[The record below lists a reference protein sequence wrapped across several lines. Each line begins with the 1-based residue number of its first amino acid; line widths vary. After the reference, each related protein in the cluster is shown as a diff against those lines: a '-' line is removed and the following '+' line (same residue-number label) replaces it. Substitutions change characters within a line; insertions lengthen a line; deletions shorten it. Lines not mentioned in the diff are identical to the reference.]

1 MDRCALFI
9 DAGYLI
15 AEGGS
20 LCLGTKSR
28 AHIQADFDGLV
39 KAISAHITKH
49 CSLPLLRTYW
59 YDGAK
64 DGIPTKDQLDVA
76 SLHDVKLRLGRISNG
91 KQKGVDS
98 LIVIDLIR
106 LARERGMATA
116 YLLAGDEDL
125 REGVAEAQSM
135 GVRVVILGIPVMGKN
150 QAETLIRESDEN
162 IILPATFWKPHFKAT
177 PAPAGAL
184 ALAAPTATSKP
195 SSRTTT
201 PKPAATLVAPVVPAI
216 STADATA
223 FGESFAKSWATGATH
238 DEVKRL
244 LSKRPSIPNALDS
257 QLLITAEAK
266 LGPLKTDK
274 ARRNALRAG
283 FWKTIAAIQA
293 PTK

>member
-9 DAGYLI
+9 DAGYLM

-39 KAISAHITKH
+39 KAISSHITKH

-162 IILPATFWKPHFKAT
+162 IILPAAFWKPHFKAT
-177 PAPAGAL
+177 PAPAGTPVL
-184 ALAAPTATSKP
+184 TTPVAASKP
-195 SSRTTT
+195 SPRAAIS
-201 PKPAATLVAPVVPAI
+201 KPAAPLVPATPAVGI
-216 STADATA
+216 SDATA
-223 FGESFAKSWATGATH
+223 FGESFGKSWATGATH
-238 DEVKRL
+238 DEVNRL

-283 FWKTIAAIQA
+283 FWKTIAVIKA

>member
-20 LCLGTKSR
+20 LCVGTKSR
-28 AHIQADFDGLV
+28 ARIQLDSGGLID
-39 KAISAHITKH
+39 AMAHLLTKH
-49 CSLPLLRTYW
+49 CALPLLRTYW

-76 SLHDVKLRLGRISNG
+76 GLPNLKLRLGRLSNG
-91 KQKGVDS
+91 HQKGVDS

-125 REGVAEAQSM
+125 REGVAEAQSL

-162 IILPATFWKPHFKAT
+162 MIFPKPFWDPFFKSGPMPPPKT
-177 PAPAGAL
+177 VGHPPS
-184 ALAAPTATSKP
+184 TKP
-195 SSRTTT
+195 SAATAARPASAAHAASTT
-201 PKPAATLVAPVVPAI
+201 PKPHGLKEATE
-216 STADATA
+216 
-223 FGESFAKSWATGATH
+223 FGSAFAKSWSTGATH
-238 DEVKRL
+238 DEINRL
-244 LSKRPSIPNALDS
+244 LAKKPQIPNALDS
-257 QLLITAEAK
+257 QLLISAEAK
-266 LGPLKTDK
+266 LGPLKSDK
-274 ARRNALRAG
+274 TKRNALRAG
-283 FWKTIAAIQA
+283 FWRILSAIAPKAG
-293 PTK
+293 

>member
-20 LCLGTKSR
+20 LCLGNKSR
-28 AHIQADFDGLV
+28 AHIQVEFADLV
-39 KAISAHITKH
+39 KAMVEHVTTH
-49 CSLPLLRTYW
+49 CKLPLLRTYW

-76 SLHDVKLRLGRISNG
+76 SLPNVKLRLGRLSNG

-106 LARERGMATA
+106 LARERGMATV

-125 REGVAEAQSM
+125 REGVAEAQSL
-135 GVRVVILGIPVMGKN
+135 GVRVVVLGIPVMGKN

-162 IILPATFWKPHFKAT
+162 MILPEAFWKPYFKLGPT
-177 PAPAGAL
+177 PVSVTTAVPASPAKR
-184 ALAAPTATSKP
+184 PTTSTP
-195 SSRTTT
+195 
-201 PKPAATLVAPVVPAI
+201 PKPAGT
-216 STADATA
+216 TAGSSSVKDATA
-223 FGESFAKSWATGATH
+223 FGEAFAKSWTSGATQ

-244 LSKRPSIPNALDS
+244 LTMKPSIPNALDS

-274 ARRNALRAG
+274 IKRNALRAG
-283 FWKTIAAIQA
+283 FWKTLTAI
-293 PTK
+293 PSTTK